1 VFGISG
7 TELLLVGVF
16 AFIIFGPDKIPE
28 IIRTVNKT
36 LDMFKRTQA
45 DMERMVKAEMAGIDP
60 EKLAGSMLGLSDDK
74 PAATPPATVA
84 DTAPTRPSTAS
95 SLYGIDDEEEDEE

>member
-28 IIRTVNKT
+28 ILQTVNKAMK
-36 LDMFKRTQA
+36 MFKRTQE
-45 DMERMVKAEMAGIDP
+45 DMERMIKAEMVGIDP
-60 EKLAGSMLGLSDDK
+60 EKIASSMLGLSDDD
-74 PAATPPATVA
+74 PAEKSAKK
-84 DTAPTRPSTAS
+84 PSTAS
-95 SLYGIDDEEEDEE
+95 SLYGLDDEEEDEE